1 MLLGIT
7 VEALSISSAKDYM
20 HQPPM
25 SGYRAT
31 REFATDPC
39 EKLHPFLQAVSTSI
53 LHHFHIQHTNESE
66 HGGRYSNEER

>member
-20 HQPPM
+20 HQSPKAG
-25 SGYRAT
+25 SEAI
-31 REFATDPC
+31 REFATDPY
-39 EKLHPFLQAVSTSI
+39 EKLHQFLQAVNTSV
-53 LHHFHIQHTNESE
+53 LYHFSVERTNESE